1 VTLLAADPILPA
13 WLVLPMAALTL
24 VVIGI
29 HLQWMQGARM
39 PESRRRIRTASNL
52 VSMGAVP
59 LIAGGFGIVN
69 PDDHRLFVLI
79 WLAIVGLLGIIV
91 LLAMVD
97 VLNNFRIHAAERRQ
111 MRSQIGG
118 LERELRTILQ
128 ERRGAR

>member
-1 VTLLAADPILPA
+1 MFLAADPILPA
-13 WLVLPMAALTL
+13 WVVLPMAGFTL
-24 VVIGI
+24 VVIGF
-29 HLQWMQGARM
+29 HLQWMHRAKM

-59 LIAGGFGIVN
+59 LIAVGFGLIN
-69 PDDHRLFVLI
+69 PDDHRLFVLV

-111 MRSQIGG
+111 IRGQIRG
-118 LERELRTILQ
+118 LEHELRAIMS
-128 ERRGAR
+128 ERQGNG